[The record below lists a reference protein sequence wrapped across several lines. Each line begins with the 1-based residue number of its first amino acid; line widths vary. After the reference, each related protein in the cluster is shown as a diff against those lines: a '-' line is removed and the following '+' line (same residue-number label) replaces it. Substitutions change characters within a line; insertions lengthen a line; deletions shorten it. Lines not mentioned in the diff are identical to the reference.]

1 MVHVCGDMHKLS
13 NLSSAK
19 LEVLYFLFLAGLW
32 IGICIKM
39 PQNYTCEKG
48 SQTYKNY
55 TGEDMEKAVQDVLQ
69 KRLKSLWAIRHS
81 NSIQML

>member
-1 MVHVCGDMHKLS
+1 MVHVCGDKHKLS

-19 LEVLYFLFLAGLW
+19 LGILYFLFSAGLW

-39 PQNYTCEKG
+39 PQNYKREKG
-48 SQTYKNY
+48 SQNYQNY
-55 TGEDMEKAVQDVLQ
+55 TAEGMKKAVQDVLQ
-69 KRLKSLWAIRHS
+69 KRLKSLWAIWHS